1 MGGNIPNYAPTG
13 ERPLS
18 MLDAQPPLPNAAF
31 VRLVKHED
39 EDNQERVL
47 VPIMPY
53 VNEMQYG
60 QPKESQEWTR
70 NPPMTFFKGQISM
83 DLNTLMFIAN

>member
-1 MGGNIPNYAPTG
+1 MPI
-13 ERPLS
+13 
-18 MLDAQPPLPNAAF
+18 LDAQPLLPNATP

-39 EDNQERVL
+39 EDNQERAL
-47 VPIMPY
+47 VPVMPY

-70 NPPMTFFKGQISM
+70 NPPVTFSEG
-83 DLNTLMFIAN
+83 